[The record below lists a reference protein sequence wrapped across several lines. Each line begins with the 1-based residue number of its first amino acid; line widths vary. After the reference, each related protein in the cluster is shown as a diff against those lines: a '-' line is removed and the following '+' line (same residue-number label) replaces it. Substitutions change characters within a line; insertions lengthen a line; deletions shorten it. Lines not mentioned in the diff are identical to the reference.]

1 MTLRLR
7 LTLFYTLLVALF
19 LGASGLGLY
28 LLLSRSLHAGLD
40 RSLREAADLLGRLVE
55 REDGTLAFDQDEQLR
70 AGLVALLLGP
80 QGQRLDSLG
89 RVPDELPTLSEG
101 ISSWDDLR
109 VLVQPLPEGS
119 LVVLRDAEPVEDS
132 LESFGESFFLLDPLA
147 VLAAAVLGY
156 ALAAQALRPVDKLTR
171 DAYSLAQR
179 RAWRETLPEPE
190 RKDELWRLARA
201 TNTLLGALAQVIEA
215 ERRFTADAAHELR
228 TPLTVLRGRL
238 EQALERAQDAKSRA
252 GLEQARAR
260 QR

>member
-1 MTLRLR
+1 M
-7 LTLFYTLLVALF
+7 
-19 LGASGLGLY
+19 
-28 LLLSRSLHAGLD
+28 LSRSLHTGLD

-132 LESFGESFFLLDPLA
+132 LESFGESFFLLAPVA
-147 VLAAAVLGY
+147 VLAGL
-156 ALAAQALRPVDKLTR
+156 
-171 DAYSLAQR
+171 
-179 RAWRETLPEPE
+179 
-190 RKDELWRLARA
+190 
-201 TNTLLGALAQVIEA
+201 
-215 ERRFTADAAHELR
+215 
-228 TPLTVLRGRL
+228 
-238 EQALERAQDAKSRA
+238 RA
-252 GLEQARAR
+252 GGAGAAPGGQTYP
-260 QR
+260 